1 MDNTENIERRK
12 QGKRSEFWDNCGAR
26 TNGASPTYTFI
37 MRDNKA
43 VTLHHRKELYCV
55 EKMRNKIYEPLESQT
70 NSNDLFVLKKLFNS
84 LSRSEKGPNQ
94 FRRRCTWVVNA
105 PSSLPRL
112 DLNVALVEYV
122 GRYPADKKPH
132 GNSTKHQE
140 PYRRTNPKVYRKLQD
155 QMKTIGIK
163 DLKLTINRKTKDDV
177 SKHWN
182 EKQLRNITYRLTK
195 ESDPTPFSAADQ
207 IVHVE
212 ELVKRIR

>member
-1 MDNTENIERRK
+1 
-12 QGKRSEFWDNCGAR
+12 
-26 TNGASPTYTFI
+26 
-37 MRDNKA
+37 
-43 VTLHHRKELYCV
+43 
-55 EKMRNKIYEPLESQT
+55 MRNKIYEPLESQT

-122 GRYPADKKPH
+122 GRYPADKKSH

-163 DLKLTINRKTKDDV
+163 DLKLTINRKTKDDA
-177 SKHWN
+177 SKHRN
-182 EKQLRNITYRLTK
+182 EKQLRNIKHRLTK
-195 ESDPTPFSAADQ
+195 ESEPAPFNATDQ

-212 ELVKRIR
+212 ELVKTHR